1 MIAFQTLIAE
11 RVTPWVERL
20 PWQSDTPVRYD
31 ESEGY
36 KGRGVIGCRAGPM
49 DSIGFEHLAHELAHA
64 FEILESKDAEEVL
77 KPQWGMT
84 IRNRLQIGAQVFFEP
99 LTFEPSQRE
108 CRTTG
113 IQRRLL
119 EMVGHPAAETI
130 FDNQARALLRFMPD
144 WHQGGQD
151 EEQRLQRRKA
161 LMEGA
166 YQAWPVERVLAA
178 WPAVFQA
185 LEQAAAPQPEA
196 EMSVPRKLRR

>member
-1 MIAFQTLIAE
+1 MPL
-11 RVTPWVERL
+11 
-20 PWQSDTPVRYD
+20 QSDTSGRYD

-49 DSIGFEHLAHELAHA
+49 DSIEFEHLAHELAHA
-64 FEILESKDAEEVL
+64 FEILKSKDAEEVL

-119 EMVGHPAAETI
+119 EIVGHPDAETI

-196 EMSVPRKLRR
+196 EMSGPRKLRR